1 MPFNFFFR
9 KPTRPDEL
17 ARTMHRR
24 WWLDECWMSVPL
36 PTSDSLRRT
45 HRRIREALKDARN
58 RWENNENPN
67 IDAELLKRIEY
78 LESFKL
84 DQWVIVD
91 D

>member
-1 MPFNFFFR
+1 M
-9 KPTRPDEL
+9 
-17 ARTMHRR
+17 
-24 WWLDECWMSVPL
+24 MSVPL
-36 PTSDSLRRT
+36 EVPSALRWT
-45 HRRIREALKDARN
+45 HRRIHEELQYARN
-58 RWENNENPN
+58 QWENNENPN